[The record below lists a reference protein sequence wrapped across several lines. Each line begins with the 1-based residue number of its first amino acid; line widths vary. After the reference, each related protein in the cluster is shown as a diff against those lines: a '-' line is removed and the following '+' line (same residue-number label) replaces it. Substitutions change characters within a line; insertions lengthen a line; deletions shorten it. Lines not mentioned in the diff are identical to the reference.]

1 MKPRKFNM
9 DKADAKRI
17 ANQIPIYPVFEKDQM
32 GNKNPKIRKVH
43 VSGAVAKTMYATDKD
58 GNEFKPGNYYSQ
70 DMYEKPNHVKK
81 LLKIAKEQGDAG
93 IREYIE
99 KCGVE
104 YKTWIKWKED
114 NEQTKEL
121 QDLEKTLYVQ

>member
-1 MKPRKFNM
+1 MS
-9 DKADAKRI
+9 KADAQRI
-17 ANQIPIYPVFEKDQM
+17 ANQIPVYPVMDKDKM
-32 GNKNPKIRKVH
+32 GNKNPKIRKVY
-43 VSGAVAKTMYATDKD
+43 VSGSIAKTMYAVDKD
-58 GNEFKPGNYYSQ
+58 GNQFKPNSYYSQ

-99 KCGVE
+99 KCGVD
-104 YKTWIKWKED
+104 YKAWIKWKED

-121 QDLEKTLYVQ
+121 RRLEKTLWI